1 MSNWQL
7 PEGIDE
13 LTGDQAITFE
23 QSRRDLLDLYQSW
36 GYEVVVPPMIE
47 FAETLVLNSK
57 SIDEKTFKFLD
68 SISGKMLGVH
78 SDITPQIARIDSKRS
93 KSERV
98 DRYCYINAILQTKA
112 DDFYASRSPIQAGAE
127 LYGFN
132 GIDADIE
139 VINLMIE
146 SLALMGLK
154 GITLSLGNTS
164 IFNALCDSAN
174 LNAKDASNLRDI
186 FRRKSIPDLNSF
198 LKNNQIEESDK
209 FKALISLD
217 GSETVLDNASSV
229 FKDIPLALSAI
240 DDLRKLYVFF
250 KDRNINLMFD
260 LGEVKAYEYH
270 DGVVFAAYHESFSK
284 ALAQGGRYSGLTKS
298 FGSSRDATGFS
309 FDLKFLVQQQLKTVN
324 KTKILVAPNSNDSK
338 LTLLINE
345 LRLNGNNIK
354 IDLTGLADVDFE
366 NTNNEW
372 KLKE

>member
-78 SDITPQIARIDSKRS
+78 SDITPQIARIDSKRVKS
-93 KSERV
+93 KRI

-127 LYGFN
+127 LYGFK

-139 VINLMIE
+139 IITLMIE
-146 SLALMGLK
+146 SLVLLGLN
-154 GITLSLGNTS
+154 GVTLSLGNTS

-174 LNAKDASNLRDI
+174 LNPKESAKLRDI
-186 FRRKSIPDLNSF
+186 FRRKSIPDLNNF
-198 LKNNQIEESDK
+198 LKNNQIQDGDK

-217 GSETVLDNASSV
+217 GSEAVLDNANSL
-229 FKDIPLALSAI
+229 FKGIPSALNAI
-240 DDLRKLYVFF
+240 DDLRKLHDFF

-270 DGVVFAAYHESFSK
+270 DGVVFAAYHDSFSK

-309 FDLKFLVQQQLKTVN
+309 FDLKFLVQQQLKTVKKQ
-324 KTKILVAPNSNDSK
+324 KTLVAPNSNDSK

-345 LRLNGNNIK
+345 LRLKGHNIK
-354 IDLTGLADVDFE
+354 VDLTGSDDVDFV
-366 NTNNEW
+366 NKNNEW